1 MSSECIDSV
10 QIRIIARPN
19 LDKLLHLDGAA
30 QNYIQ
35 LRHLVQLAQPDRV
48 GSTEAATEAQASGKG
63 FRRIKEREVAETM
76 SFSLFDLDE
85 GFSGPFPFLW
95 DTANK

>member
-1 MSSECIDSV
+1 MGSECIDS
-10 QIRIIARPN
+10 IRVGIITRPN

-30 QNYIQ
+30 QNHIQ
-35 LRHLVQLAQPDRV
+35 LRHLVQLSQPDRV
-48 GSTEAATEAQASGKG
+48 GGTEADTEAQASGKG

-76 SFSLFDLDE
+76 SLSLFDLDE